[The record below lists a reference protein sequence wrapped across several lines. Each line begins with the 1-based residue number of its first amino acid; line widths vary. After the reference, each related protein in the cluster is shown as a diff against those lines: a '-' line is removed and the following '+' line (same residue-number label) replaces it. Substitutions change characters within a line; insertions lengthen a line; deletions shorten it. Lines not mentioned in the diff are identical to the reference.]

1 MEGGIFLLLCVL
13 ALFIGSRARNTRNKP
28 LSGKAARNLL
38 RLKTGLIWASLVL
51 IVAMMIM
58 LLPSTVELV
67 LIAGDTHF
75 DWDTLISVG
84 LVLFGFYTIYAIVI
98 KLKQL
103 HKFTDV
109 PRKQ

>member
-1 MEGGIFLLLCVL
+1 LLCVL

-28 LSGKAARNLL
+28 MSARAIRNLM

-58 LLPSTVELV
+58 LLPSTIELV
-67 LIAGDTHF
+67 LIARDTHF
-75 DWDTLISVG
+75 DKDTLISVG
-84 LVLFGFYTIYAIVI
+84 IVLFGLYTIYAIVV

-103 HKFTDV
+103 HKFTDTQK
-109 PRKQ
+109 KQ